1 MFSLDFDTDRILRAL
16 RALSGVDITPG
27 DTLIVLDEVQE
38 IPEAIESLKYFCEEA
53 PEYHIAVA
61 GSLLGISLHKDIS
74 YPVGKIEVKAE
85 SNVRANSLSNLLKQ
99 NPELH
104 AIRYS
109 MKPYIE
115 QPQMTCYPLYAIQ

>member
-27 DTLIVLDEVQE
+27 DTLIVLDEVQD

-61 GSLLGISLHKDIS
+61 GSLLGISLHRDIS
-74 YPVGKIEVKAE
+74 YPVGKIDEI
-85 SNVRANSLSNLLKQ
+85 NVYPLNFDEFLLAKGETEAYKLLKDKDFHTTNLIHEKYTDLLRQ
-99 NPELH
+99 
-104 AIRYS
+104 
-109 MKPYIE
+109 
-115 QPQMTCYPLYAIQ
+115 